1 MQLTL
6 PILLLFIQNHLL
18 TLGILL
24 PLVFAGL
31 ILIFGS
37 KRDRIAIWGSI
48 FALLL
53 SITFIFLRGLE
64 LLPFSSS
71 SPAYILEGFIWIPTL
86 NIMFSFMLDGL
97 NLPIMLIT
105 AIITLFIILFSRNY
119 YKNNNPSGAFYAS
132 ILVLYTSMLGVF
144 AAADVFLFYLF
155 WEITI
160 IPAFILLIFW
170 REEAISKSV
179 ARKTGIKFFLW
190 THVGSLVML
199 MGIILIFIL
208 TGTSSIVDLPSAI
221 ASISV
226 ANLHLIQFAALA
238 MILGFMVKL
247 GIFPFHSWLP
257 DTYVQAGSP
266 ATALIG
272 GLLANIGAYGL
283 VRVVANWFPSIVG
296 AWTIPLALLAV
307 FSIIYGGYLALSQSD
322 LKRRW
327 AYSSISQGGY
337 ILLGVTSVSIVGI
350 AGATMHIINSSI
362 LKTALFLTAGS
373 YFMIL
378 KTTESDSLRGLG
390 TRMPITGI
398 TFLVA
403 ALGIAGIPPLNGFIS
418 EILIFLGIF
427 TVSNAL
433 IVAIIAALAIIWT
446 FAYVLGPI
454 YKIFVAPSEI
464 QQTNVKDPKA
474 WQIIPFIILT
484 IFVIILG
491 LWPDLVLTPISH
503 WIATLTLGGP

>member
-1 MQLTL
+1 
-6 PILLLFIQNHLL
+6 
-18 TLGILL
+18 
-24 PLVFAGL
+24 
-31 ILIFGS
+31 
-37 KRDRIAIWGSI
+37 
-48 FALLL
+48 
-53 SITFIFLRGLE
+53 
-64 LLPFSSS
+64 
-71 SPAYILEGFIWIPTL
+71 
-86 NIMFSFMLDGL
+86 
-97 NLPIMLIT
+97 
-105 AIITLFIILFSRNY
+105 
-119 YKNNNPSGAFYAS
+119 
-132 ILVLYTSMLGVF
+132 
-144 AAADVFLFYLF
+144 
-155 WEITI
+155 
-160 IPAFILLIFW
+160 
-170 REEAISKSV
+170 
-179 ARKTGIKFFLW
+179 
-190 THVGSLVML
+190 
-199 MGIILIFIL
+199 
-208 TGTSSIVDLPSAI
+208 
-221 ASISV
+221 
-226 ANLHLIQFAALA
+226 
-238 MILGFMVKL
+238 
-247 GIFPFHSWLP
+247 
-257 DTYVQAGSP
+257 
-266 ATALIG
+266 
-272 GLLANIGAYGL
+272 
-283 VRVVANWFPSIVG
+283 
-296 AWTIPLALLAV
+296 
-307 FSIIYGGYLALSQSD
+307 
-322 LKRRW
+322 
-327 AYSSISQGGY
+327 
-337 ILLGVTSVSIVGI
+337 
-350 AGATMHIINSSI
+350 MHIINSSI